1 MTRRP
6 DPSARPARS
15 TVAALPALALTL
27 AVALAACSKQEAP
40 AAAASPAPA
49 PITPS
54 TPPTT
59 APATAPTGAAADT
72 PAPAT
77 TSQAGTSAAPAA
89 KTSYDIAA
97 QGKGFSVGP
106 MMAAQVVYVF
116 FDPACPHCA
125 HLWQG
130 AQQLGTRLRIV
141 WMPVG
146 FLRPQSTPQGATIL
160 AAADP
165 VAAMNTNEASVLQR
179 GPGIPADPKVPDAV
193 LQQVKANT
201 ALLKQLNADSVPFIV
216 FKNGKT
222 GQVGTHAGAVPP
234 DELLQMIGM

>member
-1 MTRRP
+1 V
-6 DPSARPARS
+6 S
-15 TVAALPALALTL
+15 ALTL
-27 AVALAACSKQEAP
+27 AVALAACSKQETP
-40 AAAASPAPA
+40 SAAASPAPA
-49 PITPS
+49 
-54 TPPTT
+54 PTT
-59 APATAPTGAAADT
+59 APATAPTDA
-72 PAPAT
+72 APAT
-77 TSQAGTSAAPAA
+77 TAQAGTNAAPAAPAATAATAVTAA

-130 AQQLGTRLRIV
+130 AQQLGTKLRMV

-193 LQQVKANT
+193 VQQVKANT
-201 ALLKQLNADSVPFIV
+201 DLLKQLNADSVPFIV
-216 FKNGKT
+216 FKNAKT
-222 GQVGTHAGAVPP
+222 GQAGTHAGAVPP
-234 DELLQMIGM
+234 DELLQMVGM